1 LANHDSDQAE
11 GLRRML
17 ERPVPRV
24 FSFFSVLPDDE
35 KGAMLINLAASLAAS
50 DSNALLV
57 DACRTP
63 SGVLSRFGG
72 LAVATLLDV
81 ASKERRLEEAVRLVP
96 EGFALAR
103 LSRKNVSAVAH
114 PQASLLAQIFDKLT
128 SESDVTLVNAELGDD
143 DSLPVPAMEMGEIVV
158 HMSTNPAS
166 IKAAYVLLKEL
177 SDRLGRRPFSLLVS
191 GGSDTEA
198 QMVFANMA
206 QTANR
211 YLAAQLNF
219 MGSIPADEHIRRA
232 SGQGRTVLEAF
243 PLTGATLAFKRLASQ
258 FSLSRLTRGT
268 YGMAIDGA
276 SLGV

>member
-1 LANHDSDQAE
+1 MANHDTDQAE

-24 FSFFSVLPDDE
+24 FTFFSVLPDDE

-50 DSNALLV
+50 ECNALLV
-57 DACRTP
+57 DACMTP
-63 SGVLSRFGG
+63 SSVLSRFGG
-72 LAVATLLDV
+72 FPVATLLDV
-81 ASKERRLEEAVRLVP
+81 AIKDRHLDEALRLVP
-96 EGFALAR
+96 EGFALTR
-103 LSRKNVSAVAH
+103 LSRKNVSTVAH
-114 PQASLLAQIFDKLT
+114 PQASLLAQIFDKLA
-128 SESDVTLVNAELGDD
+128 SDNDITLVNAELGED

-166 IKAAYVLLKEL
+166 IKSADVLLKDL

-191 GGSDTEA
+191 GSSDAEA
-198 QMVFANMA
+198 QMVFSNMA

-219 MGSIPADEHIRRA
+219 MGSIPADGHIRRA

-243 PLTGATLAFKRLASQ
+243 PLTGAALAFRRLASQ
-258 FSLSRLTRGT
+258 FSISTLAKGT

>member
-1 LANHDSDQAE
+1 LASYDADQAE

-24 FSFFSVLPDDE
+24 FTFFSVLPDDE

-50 DSNALLV
+50 DSHALLV
-57 DACRTP
+57 DACMTP
-63 SGVLSRFGG
+63 SSVLSRFGG
-72 LAVATLLDV
+72 MGLATLLDV
-81 ASKERRLEEAVRLVP
+81 ASKERQLDDAVRLVP
-96 EGFALAR
+96 EGFTLAR

-114 PQASLLAQIFDKLT
+114 PQASLLAQIFDTLT
-128 SESDVTLVNAELGDD
+128 SKSDVTLVNAELGEDD
-143 DSLPVPAMEMGEIVV
+143 CLPVPAMEMGEIVV

-166 IKAAYVLLKEL
+166 IKAAYVMLKDL

-191 GGSDTEA
+191 GGSDAEA
-198 QMVFANMA
+198 QIVFANMA
-206 QTANR
+206 QAANR
-211 YLAAQLNF
+211 YLAAQLSF
-219 MGSIPADEHIRRA
+219 MGAIPADEHIRRA

-243 PLTGATLAFKRLASQ
+243 PLTGATLAFKRLARQ
-258 FSLSRLTRGT
+258 FSLSSLTRGT